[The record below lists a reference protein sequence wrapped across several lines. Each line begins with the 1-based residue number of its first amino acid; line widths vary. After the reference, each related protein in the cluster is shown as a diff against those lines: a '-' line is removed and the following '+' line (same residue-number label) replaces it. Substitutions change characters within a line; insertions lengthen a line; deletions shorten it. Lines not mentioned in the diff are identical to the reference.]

1 MTGQFASNAACKYKR
16 ERISL
21 SRTSDSS
28 VLARTPESDV
38 CEHGFKTLL
47 FTRNADAK
55 QQVLRL
61 KGNRKGNSVCS
72 KALWNGVDDKLN
84 LAARIGISFET
95 GSVKAIPEDIY
106 FRNKRQNKRIRNI
119 KKGIP

>member
-1 MTGQFASNAACKYKR
+1 M
-16 ERISL
+16 
-21 SRTSDSS
+21 D
-28 VLARTPESDV
+28 
-38 CEHGFKTLL
+38 
-47 FTRNADAK
+47 
-55 QQVLRL
+55 
-61 KGNRKGNSVCS
+61 RKGNSVCS
-72 KALWNGVDDKLN
+72 RALWNGVDDKLN